1 MRDLAVAAMAW
12 KGFVNYS
19 GEERQ
24 FSLPGAGG
32 PAYDFADH
40 AVSRANLIN
49 LSIVIF
55 HALSFST
62 LSIPRNGHDAAFI
75 GDPRGP

>member
-1 MRDLAVAAMAW
+1 MAW

-40 AVSRANLIN
+40 VVSRANLIN

-55 HALSFST
+55 TPCLST

-75 GDPRGP
+75 GDQRGP